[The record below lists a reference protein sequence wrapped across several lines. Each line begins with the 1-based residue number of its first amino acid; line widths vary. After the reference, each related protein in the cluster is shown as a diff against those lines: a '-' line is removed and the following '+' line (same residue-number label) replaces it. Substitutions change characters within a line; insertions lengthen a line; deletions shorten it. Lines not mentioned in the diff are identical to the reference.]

1 MRASDKPFSE
11 ATATAGPMETQTAG
25 DFCGSTAMVE
35 KGLRRRAGRFVVC
48 LMPLPTPSQPDR
60 RWRDLAVWFALA
72 AGLTPIFWL
81 TDLDIR
87 AAAVFFE
94 RGHADGPWF
103 LENAGWVQMFYYTPP
118 VLVGA
123 LVLGA
128 VWGFVVG
135 TLRPGARRWRST
147 GAFLLITLI
156 LGPGVLVNAVFKNH
170 WGRPR
175 PKHIVQF
182 DGTQAYRPPLLKG
195 EAGTAKSFPAGHPS
209 VAFAYAAIFLLLR
222 PRRPRL
228 AWTVFAASTV
238 LGAGMGAAR
247 MAAGGHFLSDVL
259 WSALITWW
267 AAWFA
272 YYFIVRVEK
281 VAAPSAGAAAER
293 RAERWKNVAMGV
305 GVVAMIAGAAL
316 ATPTNKQSVFRW
328 PATVPP
334 PGTVRVTAPGA
345 QVWVRV
351 TNSASAPALA
361 IRQSIQGFGLPGNR
375 LKVTRD
381 PVAEVPVWNYAGRAK
396 GYYTELENILE
407 ISVRPGQRPDL
418 RLELGAGGRV
428 VLVGAAAELAV
439 ESDVAPIRES
449 AAAGDRPDE

>member
-1 MRASDKPFSE
+1 
-11 ATATAGPMETQTAG
+11 
-25 DFCGSTAMVE
+25 
-35 KGLRRRAGRFVVC
+35 
-48 LMPLPTPSQPDR
+48 MPLATSSPPDR
-60 RWRDLAVWFALA
+60 RWLDLAVWFALA

-81 TDLDIR
+81 TDLDLR

-94 RGHADGPWF
+94 RGHAAGPWF
-103 LENAGWVQMFYYTPP
+103 LEHAGWVQLFYYAPP

-135 TLRPGARRWRST
+135 TLRPGARRWRGT

-182 DGTQAYRPPLLKG
+182 DGTQPYRPPLLKG

-222 PRRPRL
+222 PKRPRL
-228 AWTVFAASTV
+228 AWAVLGASTA

-272 YYFIVRVEK
+272 YYFIVRVERL
-281 VAAPSAGAAAER
+281 ATPSAGTESER

-305 GVVAMIAGAAL
+305 GVLAMIAGAAL
-316 ATPTNKQSVFRW
+316 ATPTHKQSVFRW
-328 PATVPP
+328 PATVAPP
-334 PGTVRVTAPGA
+334 SAVLVTAPGA
-345 QVWVRV
+345 QVRVRV
-351 TNSASAPALA
+351 ADSASAPALVLRQA
-361 IRQSIQGFGLPGNR
+361 IHGFGLPGNR
-375 LKVTRD
+375 LKVTPD
-381 PVAEVPVWNYAGRAK
+381 PATADAAWRYVGRAK
-396 GYYTELENILE
+396 GYYTELENLLE
-407 ISVRPGQRPDL
+407 ITVRPGLRPDL

-428 VLVGAAAELAV
+428 VLVGAAAELTV
-439 ESDVAPIRES
+439 GSDVPPIRETTER
-449 AAAGDRPDE
+449 AGDGPAN